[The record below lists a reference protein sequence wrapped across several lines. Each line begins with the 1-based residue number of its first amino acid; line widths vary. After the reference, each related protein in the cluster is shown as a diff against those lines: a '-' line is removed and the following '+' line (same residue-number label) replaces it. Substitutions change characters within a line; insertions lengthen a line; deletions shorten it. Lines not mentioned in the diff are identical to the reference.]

1 MADILLADTYI
12 IKAFW
17 RFVNAD
23 LSKLPNK
30 EGRRGDFERNAPAV
44 RILPPA
50 GSEQTER
57 LGYGNRALGGGGLD
71 TFHEVSQDTCAYLRC
86 AARCFPGNNRGNEEA
101 ETGSGRMKH
110 KEEAAIIL
118 SALAAACVP
127 ESNQVKSAVDYGLKL
142 ICIAIADYFSVSVDS
157 LLQKPGKTR

>member
-1 MADILLADTYI
+1 MVRRFIAIILLADTYI

-30 EGRRGDFERNAPAV
+30 EGRRGDFERNASAV
-44 RILPPA
+44 RLFPPA
-50 GSEQTER
+50 GREQTER

-71 TFHEVSQDTCAYLRC
+71 TFYEVSQAACAYLRC

-101 ETGSGRMKH
+101 ETGMSLVKEDQTE
-110 KEEAAIIL
+110 KEE
-118 SALAAACVP
+118 V
-127 ESNQVKSAVDYGLKL
+127 
-142 ICIAIADYFSVSVDS
+142 
-157 LLQKPGKTR
+157 

>member
-1 MADILLADTYI
+1 METLKEMRLRCGYSRPQVANKLNVSDTAIAHWEAEDWTPSTKYH
-12 IKAFW
+12 
-17 RFVNAD
+17 
-23 LSKLPNK
+23 
-30 EGRRGDFERNAPAV
+30 
-44 RILPPA
+44 
-50 GSEQTER
+50 T
-57 LGYGNRALGGGGLD
+57 
-71 TFHEVSQDTCAYLRC
+71 DTCAYLRC